1 MDKIIARYVSD
12 YDSEKRDGSGR
23 MLCPFCGEA
32 ACERDIEEYTEE
44 GSGRSVELCTNCR
57 EGFERDLQLDF
68 SNDMLP
74 PSAFSELWDEAPTQ
88 TDEPAG
94 LNEKT
99 AEQIAK
105 ALGGEAWQSGGGIWL
120 VLLRRN
126 DGHLVV
132 ISEDA
137 VDEYASE
144 TDFDAGKADK
154 TVLLA

>member
-1 MDKIIARYVSD
+1 MDKIIAKYVSD

-23 MLCPFCGEA
+23 MLCPFCSEA

-88 TDEPAG
+88 TNEPTG

-132 ISEDA
+132 ISADA
-137 VDEYASE
+137 VGEYASE